1 MVNIFFH
8 PNYVQASLKNLDI
21 TKNLDDGVF
30 REIEIQEISN
40 WGPEWI
46 CH

>member
-8 PNYVQASLKNLDI
+8 LNYVQASIKNLDI
-21 TKNLDDGVF
+21 IKNLDDGVF

-40 WGPEWI
+40 WEPE
-46 CH
+46 